1 MKRFWIT
8 IWLIGGAL
16 LLGCA
21 LLVPAHFRAVDS
33 EVVARA
39 GQERLGPSTPTLV
52 EEGITLLSMEKLGPA
67 RMLLR
72 AAQSEGMARSDWL
85 AAAVA
90 RFTRDNPSLVALGGA
105 APPLDQV
112 EIASGTASEPRSI
125 IDLLTR
131 RVAREKALELVRQSR
146 RPGVQQILRNRTLTN
161 TVHFP
166 AASSASGQALDTAI
180 ITAALLYQGEYLTPS
195 FRDLFELLS
204 FRANRGENSGAL
216 ELVYLDLLSLGRRLD
231 WVSLTELMKRIDDL
245 GTLRDLAQTL
255 RAHGEATAN
264 IYSAL
269 LLSGNASGLAHYLT
283 RYPETGFNDLAFAL
297 RNGRSAVELLLQQQ
311 QRVYYGGFRSKV
323 VAYDPFYSFFYGLT
337 PTAVAS
343 RGGALS
349 LKYAFLL
356 LATLC
361 IARAVGSI
369 TSALGHR
376 FGMRFAADCVLAL
389 AMTFVASVAVEP
401 FLGLPNQLNEFPI
414 RFQIPNL
421 AGATGLKL
429 QQLTRPYMNQLSI
442 ISLIIF
448 FFIQAA
454 IYIWCL
460 TKLAEIRRQPIG
472 ARMKLKLIE
481 NEDLLFDAG
490 LYVGFVGSVLSLIL
504 MSIGVGKISMMAY
517 ASTSFGII
525 FVSALKI
532 FHVRPMRRKLILES
546 EAQP

>member
-8 IWLIGGAL
+8 IWLISGAL
-16 LLGCA
+16 LLACA

-39 GQERLGPSTPTLV
+39 GQERLGASTPTLIV
-52 EEGITLLSMEKLGPA
+52 EGITLLSMEKLGPA

-105 APPLDQV
+105 APPLDKV
-112 EIASGTASEPRSI
+112 EIASGSASEPRSI

-166 AASSASGQALDTAI
+166 AASSASGQALDAAI

-195 FRDLFELLS
+195 FRDLFELLA

-245 GTLRDLAQTL
+245 G
-255 RAHGEATAN
+255 EATAN

-269 LLSGNASGLAHYLT
+269 LLSGNASGLAHYLS

-297 RNGRSAVELLLQQQ
+297 RNGRAAVELLLQQQ

-401 FLGLPNQLNEFPI
+401 FLGLPSQLNEFPI